1 MAQLSGGDGGR
12 LGSGLGAQPPRVE
25 RAQVGREGERG
36 NRQRGFSVGAHG
48 RWARVIAIDS
58 GLHLQGA
65 QDRVAAQDRV
75 VAQDS
80 LWLAVSWGE
89 GEGHSRLGGQ
99 GVRHRGDS
107 SEGAGVCESGACMQ
121 AGPRHGVAPQ
131 STPIRATRRACA
143 AHAAGAGWCRGT
155 VLRKGGRWGEAAR
168 GLAPCLVWA
177 RACEMPCM

>member
-131 STPIRATRRACA
+131 STPIRATRRARA
-143 AHAAGAGWCRGT
+143 ARRRGR
-155 VLRKGGRWGEAAR
+155 VVQRRRAEDRGRRWGEGRGEAA
-168 GLAPCLVWA
+168 
-177 RACEMPCM
+177 

>member
-80 LWLAVSWGE
+80 LWLAVSWGD

-107 SEGAGVCESGACMQ
+107 SEGAGRVCESGACMQ

-131 STPIRATRRACA
+131 STYPCDETGTRRTQ
-143 AHAAGAGWCRGT
+143 AG
-155 VLRKGGRWGEAAR
+155 L
-168 GLAPCLVWA
+168 
-177 RACEMPCM
+177 